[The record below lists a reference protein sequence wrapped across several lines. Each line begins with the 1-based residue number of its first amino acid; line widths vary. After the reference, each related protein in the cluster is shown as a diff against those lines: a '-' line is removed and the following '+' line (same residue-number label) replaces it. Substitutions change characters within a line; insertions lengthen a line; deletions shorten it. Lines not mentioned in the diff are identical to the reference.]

1 MMEKILDSISKI
13 INPPQQQKQ
22 FILNPDSL
30 ADLLPWGYFAEGTE
44 FPIMINKDGRFQ
56 TTFSFRGYDLDSS
69 TINELTRAADIL
81 NNALKRLG
89 SDWSFHVDAIRKKS
103 RDYSTKEG
111 IKNIPVY
118 LLEVEREEFFKSGF
132 HYESEYYITFSWL
145 TPTDKLKKA
154 GNLFFERGNEIEII
168 NTTEENLKYYKNE
181 IINIDGLLS
190 SVFKEFRVLT
200 EEETLNYYHSL
211 VSDTEFTVKVP
222 EAKIFLDNYITDC
235 VMVTGTEPKL
245 GTKHLRMIA
254 VLGFPGESTPGILD
268 SLNKTNIEY
277 RWNTRFLCLDKLTG
291 QKLIDDRTGKWF
303 SARMNLKQMI
313 METFTGKE
321 TRFVNKN
328 ALSKTA
334 ELERERQ
341 LLDEGSVALGYYT
354 TVIIVTDESQSQVE
368 KKAMEIKKRLNNLNF
383 TAEIETFLSFDA
395 WLGTM
400 PGNTVCNVRK
410 PPMNTIVL
418 SHLLPTSA
426 IWAGDNWNKH
436 LNEPPLV
443 YTQTTGNTPFRLNLH
458 YNDVAH
464 SLMVGPTGAGK
475 SVHLAFIQGQYLK
488 YKNAR
493 VIAFDKGGSTRVLN
507 KAAGGIFY
515 DLGSKGLKF
524 QPLAKCDDEIERLWC
539 QEWLEEILTLN
550 EGIKLKPLE
559 KTYIS
564 EALKSVGK
572 LPVQLRTMSSFVNT
586 IRGMDQDLKIA
597 LEKYTGNGILGQY
610 FDGYIDFMSNTTSY
624 MVFEMEKIS
633 QSKMAVTPALS
644 YLFHKI
650 ETELLD
656 GRPTLITLDECWLFF
671 DNPQFE
677 AKIREWLK
685 VLRKKNAGVLFA
697 TQSLT
702 DIANSSILSAVLD
715 ACYSRIYLAN
725 PNAETE
731 EHIAT
736 YKTFGLNETEI
747 YMLTRMTEKKHYYF
761 KSPKGS
767 RLYELALSPL
777 ELAYVATAGEDDQ
790 KKYRELESLDTK
802 EFNIEW
808 LNYKGLDGKM
818 FVDGAIQMMKGE
830 EQI

>member
-1 MMEKILDSISKI
+1 MVEKIIDTVSKI
-13 INPPQQQKQ
+13 INPPQIQTQ
-22 FILNPDSL
+22 FVMNPDSL
-30 ADLLPWGYFAEGTE
+30 ANLLPWGYFAEDTE
-44 FPIMINKDGRFQ
+44 FPVMINKDGRFQ

-69 TINELTRAADIL
+69 TEHELTRAADIL

-103 RDYSTKEG
+103 RDYSKKKG

-132 HYESEYYITFSWL
+132 HYESDYYITFSWL

-154 GNLFFERGNEIEII
+154 GNLLFKKTDEIEIV
-168 NTTEENLKYYKNE
+168 NTTEENLKYYRNE
-181 IINIDGLLS
+181 IINIHGLLS
-190 SVFKEFRVLT
+190 SVFKEFEVLT
-200 EEETLNYYHSL
+200 EEETLTYYHSL
-211 VSDTEFTVKVP
+211 VSDTDFIVKVP
-222 EAKIFLDNYITDC
+222 KAKIFLDNYITDC
-235 VMVTGTEPKL
+235 GIVTGTEPKL

-277 RWNTRFLCLDKLTG
+277 RWNTRYLCLDKLTG
-291 QKLIDDRTGKWF
+291 QKLITDRQGKWF
-303 SARMNLKQMI
+303 SSRMNLKQMV
-313 METFTGKE
+313 MELFTQKE
-321 TRFVNKN
+321 TVFVNKN
-328 ALSKTA
+328 ALAKTV
-334 ELERERQ
+334 ELDRERQ
-341 LLDEGSVALGYYT
+341 LLDEGSTGLGYYT
-354 TVIIVTDESQSQVE
+354 TVIIVADESQSQVE
-368 KKAMEIKKRLNNLNF
+368 KKAAEIKKILNNLNF

-395 WLGTM
+395 WLGTI
-400 PGNTVCNVRK
+400 PGNTICNVRK

-426 IWAGDNWNKH
+426 IWAGESWNKH

-488 YKNAR
+488 YRNSQ

-507 KAAGGIFY
+507 KATGGIFY

-524 QPLAKCDDEIERLWC
+524 QPLSKCNDEIERLWC
-539 QEWLEEILTLN
+539 QEWIEEVLTLN
-550 EGIKLKPLE
+550 EDIKLKPIQ
-559 KTYIS
+559 KTFIS
-564 EALKSVGK
+564 ESLKSVGD
-572 LPVQLRTMSSFVNT
+572 LPVELRTMSSFVNV
-586 IRGMDQDLKIA
+586 ISGMDQDLKIA
-597 LEKYTGNGILGQY
+597 LEKYTGNNILGQY
-610 FDGYIDFMSNTTSY
+610 FDGNTDFMKNTTEY

-697 TQSLT
+697 TQSLD

-731 EHIAT
+731 KNAQT
-736 YKTFGLNETEI
+736 YTMFGLNETEI
-747 YMLTRMTEKKHYYF
+747 YILTQMAEKKHYYF

-777 ELAYVATAGEDDQ
+777 ELAYVGTSGEEDQ
-790 KKYRELESLDTK
+790 KKYRELKDLDTK
-802 EFNIEW
+802 EFNTQW

-818 FVDGAIQMMKGE
+818 FVDGASAEME
-830 EQI
+830 D

>member
-56 TTFSFRGYDLDSS
+56 TTFRFRGYDLDSS
-69 TINELTRAADIL
+69 TVSQLTRDADVL

-154 GNLFFERGNEIEII
+154 GNLFFERSDEIEII

-181 IINIDGLLS
+181 LINIDGLLS
-190 SVFKEFRVLT
+190 SVFKEFEVLT
-200 EEETLNYYHSL
+200 EEETLTYYHSL

-222 EAKIFLDNYITDC
+222 EAKVFLDNYITDC
-235 VMVTGTEPKL
+235 GIVTGTEPKL
-245 GTKHLRMIA
+245 GTKHLRMIS
-254 VLGFPGESTPGILD
+254 VLGFPNESIPCILD

-303 SARMNLKQMI
+303 SARQSLKQMI
-313 METFTGKE
+313 TEIFTQKE

-328 ALSKTA
+328 ALRKTA

-341 LLDEGSVALGYYT
+341 LLDEGSTGLGYYT
-354 TVIIVTDESQSQVE
+354 TVIIVEDENQAQVE
-368 KKAMEIKKRLNNLNF
+368 KKAMEIKKTLNNLNF

-426 IWAGDNWNKH
+426 IWAGEHWNKH

-458 YNDVAH
+458 FGDVAH
-464 SLMVGPTGAGK
+464 SLLVGPTGAGK

-493 VIAFDKGGSTRVLN
+493 IIAFDKGGSTRVLN

-524 QPLAKCDDEIERLWC
+524 QPLGKCDDEIERLWC
-539 QEWLEEILTLN
+539 QEWIEEVLTLN
-550 EGIKLKPLE
+550 EGIKLTPLQ

-564 EALKSVGK
+564 EALKSVGTMPK
-572 LPVQLRTMSSFVNT
+572 SLRTMSSFVN
-586 IRGMDQDLKIA
+586 IIAGMDQELKTG
-597 LEKYTGNGILGQY
+597 LTKYTGKEILGQY
-610 FDGYIDFMSNTTSY
+610 FDGDSDFMEANASY
-624 MVFEMEKIS
+624 IVFEMEKIS

-725 PNAETE
+725 RNAMTKEHTETYT
-731 EHIAT
+731 A
-736 YKTFGLNETEI
+736 FGLNETEI
-747 YMLTRMTEKKHYYF
+747 YILTQMTEKKHYYF

-777 ELAYVATAGEDDQ
+777 ELAYTATAGEDDQ
-790 KKYRELESLDTK
+790 KKYKELEYLDTK

-830 EQI
+830 K